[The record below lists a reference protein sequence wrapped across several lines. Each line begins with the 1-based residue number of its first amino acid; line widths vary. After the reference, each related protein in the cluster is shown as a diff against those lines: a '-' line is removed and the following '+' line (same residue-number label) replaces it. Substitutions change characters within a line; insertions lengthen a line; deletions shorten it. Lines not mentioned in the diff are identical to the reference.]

1 METVSAELIIHT
13 ADTKKSNRNIVI
25 IGLLFFV
32 FGFVTWL
39 GSVLIPYL
47 RIACELSSFESYF
60 VAFSFY
66 ISYTVMAIP
75 SAWVLKKTGF
85 KKGMST
91 GLLIMAA
98 GTLFFIPAALTRA
111 YPLFLLGLFMQGAGL
126 TILQTAANPYIT
138 ILGPRES
145 AAKRISVMGICNGIA
160 GVIAPIILGAAI
172 LRNADGLNKKL
183 ATFNLQQKN
192 EMLNELARLVILP
205 YAIMMITLVL
215 LALLIYFSGLPE
227 LDADIEDEPI
237 TAPNTNKKSI
247 FHFPHLLIG
256 VITLFLYVGVEVIA
270 VDTITGYGASLNIA
284 LSTAK
289 FFASFTIVNM
299 LIGYIIGIIC
309 IPKFIKQEDALK
321 ISAVAGI
328 VFAIIALSAT
338 GYTSITFVALLGL
351 ANSLVWPSIWP
362 LAING
367 LGKFT
372 KIGSSLLIMAIG
384 GGAVL
389 PLLYGRLTEIFDTH
403 TAYFI
408 VLPCYCMI
416 LYYAIAGHK
425 IGTSSRPFQGKP
437 QHKKNI
443 IHGEKSG
450 FLNH

>member
-1 METVSAELIIHT
+1 METVSAELIEERV
-13 ADTKKSNRNIVI
+13 DTKKSNQNIFI
-25 IGLLFFV
+25 IGSLFFV

-85 KKGMST
+85 KKGMSA

-98 GTLFFIPAALTRA
+98 GTLFFIPAALTRIF
-111 YPLFLLGLFMQGAGL
+111 PLFLLGLFMQGAGL

-138 ILGPRES
+138 ILGPQES

-160 GVIAPIILGAAI
+160 GVIAPIILGAII
-172 LRNADGLNKKL
+172 LQDADGLDKKL
-183 ATFNLQQKN
+183 ALFNVQQKN
-192 EMLNELARLVILP
+192 EVLNELAHRVILP

-215 LALLIYFSGLPE
+215 LALFIYFSSLPE
-227 LDADIEDEPI
+227 VEEDIEDATVTPS
-237 TAPNTNKKSI
+237 NTNNKSI

-256 VITLFLYVGVEVIA
+256 VVTLFLYVGAEVIA
-270 VDTITGYGASLNIA
+270 VDTIAGYGASLGIA

-309 IPKFIKQEDALK
+309 IPKFIKQENALK

-328 VFAIIALSAT
+328 VFAIMALSTT

-351 ANSLVWPSIWP
+351 ANSLMWPSIWP
-362 LAING
+362 LAIDG

-389 PLLYGRLTEIFDTH
+389 PLLYGRLSELLNTH
-403 TAYFI
+403 MAYCI
-408 VLPCYCMI
+408 VLPGYLMI
-416 LYYAIAGHK
+416 LYYAMAGHK
-425 IGTSSRPFQGKP
+425 IRRR
-437 QHKKNI
+437 
-443 IHGEKSG
+443 
-450 FLNH
+450 